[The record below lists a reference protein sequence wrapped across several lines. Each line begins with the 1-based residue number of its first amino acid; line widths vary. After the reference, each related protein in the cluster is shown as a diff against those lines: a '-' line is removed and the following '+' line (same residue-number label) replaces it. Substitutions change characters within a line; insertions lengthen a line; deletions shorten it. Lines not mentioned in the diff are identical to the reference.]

1 MVLPTVYGSVVRI
14 WSCARVSGRMRAG
27 IVLGDGFM
35 VWEVVCSWSGKWGS
49 TVKMLESRVL

>member
-1 MVLPTVYGSVVRI
+1 MVLPTVYGSVRI